1 MCADLLTNAQHC
13 NGAQIQTLL
22 FARPIP
28 VGTSMGAHSPKYTFG
43 RMWTRRP
50 ACVFKPPKPMTCSH
64 VSPLHA
70 ALLAV
75 PPDKTPGWFC
85 FRLPSSEIT
94 QKLFPTSSLQTL
106 GYFFLSASGGT
117 KPPRAGAG
125 CFFPGCFQGGRRA
138 ELGCGTRCSY
148 LGSLPIPGTTLQ
160 LVASC
165 SSLLPAIAA
174 CRCRGMGTRIH
185 TPEGRAAGRCERE
198 RAVPS
203 CGDRPLAGNANAT
216 ALPAAPLSSRT
227 SQFPGAVSRG
237 GTHSG
242 AVPPEPRTE
251 PRTEPG
257 RALRSP
263 RRLLRAGACFEQRW
277 GKRRWQIESTSNPPQ
292 HQRFLPA
299 GRAGTGAVPNR
310 APAVPAAAA
319 RGRRS
324 PPRAAPR
331 EPRAPRGSLMTG
343 VVNDGVNVFS
353 RRFPNKVC

>member
-1 MCADLLTNAQHC
+1 MCTDLLTNAQHC

-50 ACVFKPPKPMTCSH
+50 ACVFKPPKPMTCSL

-138 ELGCGTRCSY
+138 ELGGGTRCSY
-148 LGSLPIPGTTLQ
+148 LGSLPIPGTTLHP
-160 LVASC
+160 APRC
-165 SSLLPAIAA
+165 S
-174 CRCRGMGTRIH
+174 
-185 TPEGRAAGRCERE
+185 
-198 RAVPS
+198 
-203 CGDRPLAGNANAT
+203 
-216 ALPAAPLSSRT
+216 PLS
-227 SQFPGAVSRG
+227 
-237 GTHSG
+237 
-242 AVPPEPRTE
+242 
-251 PRTEPG
+251 
-257 RALRSP
+257 
-263 RRLLRAGACFEQRW
+263 LRAGAAGW
-277 GKRRWQIESTSNPPQ
+277 GQGSTHPRDGQQGGVSGSALSP
-292 HQRFLPA
+292 PA
-299 GRAGTGAVPNR
+299 GTVPSPAMPTPPPCPLLRSPAAPRSFPVPCPGGEPTAGQSHPNPAPSPAPSPGGRCAPRAASSGR
-310 APAVPAAAA
+310 APALNSAGGSAA
-319 RGRRS
+319 GR
-324 PPRAAPR
+324 
-331 EPRAPRGSLMTG
+331 
-343 VVNDGVNVFS
+343 
-353 RRFPNKVC
+353 